1 MNLTDLP
8 VIDEARLRQ
17 RVSPRAA
24 VDALE
29 AALRDGTAPGLTPP
43 RGVLEVPTGQ
53 LLLMPS
59 ASSRFVGVK
68 LATVGTGNA
77 ALGLP
82 RVQGVYVLFDAAT
95 LSPVALIDGA
105 ALTTLRTPAVS
116 ALALRYLLPGRA
128 AGRPAGDL
136 HVTCVG
142 TGPQGYGHLEAVAA
156 EAGVSRVSVVGRD
169 PGRAQSMAQ
178 WCRDRDW
185 MVEVVA
191 AGDTEGVRAVMQ
203 GSDVVVAATTARQP
217 VVHAEWLAPEAV
229 VLAVGSHEPTAREV
243 DTAAVLAAT
252 VVVDARDAALREAGD
267 VLIPIAEGAC
277 GPEVVDADLAELVT
291 GSLEVIAGRP
301 RLFKSC
307 GQAWQDLVVAAAA
320 LQ

>member
-8 VIDEARLRQ
+8 VVDEALLRQ

-29 AALRDGTAPGLTPP
+29 AALRDGSAPGLTPP

-59 ASSRFVGVK
+59 ASSRYVGVK
-68 LATVGTGNA
+68 LASVATGNA
-77 ALGLP
+77 ELGLP

-105 ALTTLRTPAVS
+105 ALTTLRTPAIS
-116 ALALRYLLPGRA
+116 ALALRYLLPGHA
-128 AGRPAGDL
+128 AGAAVGDL
-136 HVTCVG
+136 HLTCLG

-156 EAGVSRVSVVGRD
+156 EAGLSRVSVVGRD

-178 WCRDRDW
+178 WCRDHGW
-185 MVEVVA
+185 AAEVVA
-191 AGDTEGVRAVMQ
+191 ADEADAVRAAMQ
-203 GSDVVVAATTARQP
+203 SSDVVVAATTARQP
-217 VVHAEWLAPEAV
+217 VVHADWLAPEAV

-243 DTAAVLAAT
+243 DTATVLAAT
-252 VVVDARDAALREAGD
+252 VVVDTRDGALREAGD
-267 VLIPIAEGAC
+267 LLVPIAEGAC
-277 GPEVVDADLAELVT
+277 GPEVVDADLAELVR
-291 GSLEVIAGRP
+291 GGVDVAAGRP

-307 GQAWQDLVVAAAA
+307 GQAWQDLVVAATAV
-320 LQ
+320 Q

>member
-8 VIDEARLRQ
+8 LIDEVQLRQ

-43 RGVLEVPTGQ
+43 RGVLEVPAGQ

-59 ASSRFVGVK
+59 ASARFVGVK
-68 LATVGTGNA
+68 LASVGTGNVE
-77 ALGLP
+77 LGLP
-82 RVQGVYVLFDAAT
+82 RIQGVYVLFDAAT
-95 LSPVALIDGA
+95 LSPVALMDGV
-105 ALTTLRTPAVS
+105 ALTALRTPAVS
-116 ALALRYLLPGRA
+116 ALALRHLM
-128 AGRPAGDL
+128 PAGSGSEL
-136 HVTCVG
+136 HVMCIG

-156 EAGVSRVSVVGRD
+156 ETGLSRVSVVGRD
-169 PGRAQSMAQ
+169 AGRAQSMAQ
-178 WCRDRDW
+178 WCRDLGWAVD
-185 MVEVVA
+185 VVA
-191 AGDTEGVRAVMQ
+191 ADAADAVRAAMQ
-203 GSDVVVAATTARQP
+203 TSDVVITATTARQP
-217 VVHAEWLAPEAV
+217 VVHADWLAPEAV

-243 DTAAVLAAT
+243 DTATVLAAT
-252 VVVDARDAALREAGD
+252 VVVETRDGALREAGD
-267 VLIPIAEGAC
+267 VVIPIAEGAC
-277 GPEVVDADLAELVT
+277 GPEVMAADLAELV
-291 GSLEVIAGRP
+291 GGAAALPAGRP